1 MTIYII
7 TVICTILVS
16 SAVIFLL
23 MHRSKLLDFKTLS
36 FIMIASLISAV
47 ALPGIYVAVFSYA
60 GSDMESSAVAILM
73 AVIFAIFTVIVFI
86 LGLAISR
93 IAPRIG
99 ATSVKRNSLEAGSH
113 SEEGNYLEQ
122 IFTSFIGGSDVESGD
137 KPPNNEDIMDME
149 TNILEKSVDSEE
161 NIDKM
166 GIENNIQDGN
176 SMTIEECIEEAFRL
190 KGSGDC
196 EGAILYYMYAL
207 DKQPNKE
214 LTFWIILDICVLYKS
229 LGLQEMALEIL
240 NNYYTVGGVF
250 DEFSKE
256 EIEKNLFEMRS

>member
-1 MTIYII
+1 MVIYVI

-23 MHRSKLLDFKTLS
+23 MHRSRLLDFKTLS
-36 FIMIASLISAV
+36 FIMIASLISAI
-47 ALPGIYVAVFSYA
+47 ALPGIYGVVFRYA
-60 GSDMESSAVAILM
+60 GSDMESSTVAILI
-73 AVIFAIFTVIVFI
+73 AAIFAIFTLVIFI
-86 LGLAISR
+86 LGLAVSR

-99 ATSVKRNSLEAGSH
+99 AASGKQGSLEAEAH

-122 IFTSFIGGSDVESGD
+122 IFTSFIGGSDVDSGD
-137 KPPNNEDIMDME
+137 KPPNNDDIVDME

-166 GIENNIQDGN
+166 GIENIIQDRD

-207 DKQPNKE
+207 DKKPSKE

-229 LGLQEMALEIL
+229 LGLLEMALEIL
-240 NNYYTVGGVF
+240 NNYYMAGGVF
-250 DEFSKE
+250 DEFSKD
-256 EIEKNLFEMRS
+256 EIEKNLSEMRA